1 MVMPDKMAVLLNCG
15 SRSDRAAQQRARIVE
30 LLESSRIRADLLC
43 SDGGRSIAELARSAA
58 HGPYEVLVAAGGD
71 GTMNAVASAIAGT
84 DRTMG
89 VLPLGTVNHFAKHL
103 GIPMDL
109 EGAVRTLAEGRR
121 VRIDVGEVNGRVFVN
136 NSTIGIYPNIVR
148 HREVLRRSHGIN
160 KWLAF
165 ALATITGVRR
175 HDFVRLRLVMDEQD
189 LRLKTP
195 FVFIANN
202 DFKLGDLAIGP
213 SGPLG
218 SGELG
223 VCVAHPRSRLAM
235 VRLLASAAVGRIQRA
250 QDFTILRT
258 KGLRV
263 DTRHRSLHV
272 ATDGEIIKLTT
283 PLRYR
288 SRPAALAV
296 IVPQPSERDAGPA
309 PQEEQERAHERAA
322 KEG

>member
-1 MVMPDKMAVLLNCG
+1 MAVLLNCG
-15 SRSDRAAQQRARIVE
+15 SRSERAAQQRTRIVE
-30 LLESSRIRADLLC
+30 LLESRRIEADLLC

-58 HGPYEVLVAAGGD
+58 QRPYEVLVAAGGD
-71 GTMNAVASAIAGT
+71 GTMNAVASAITGT
-84 DRTMG
+84 DRAMG
-89 VLPLGTVNHFAKHL
+89 VLPLGTVNHFAKYL
-103 GIPMDL
+103 GIPADL

-136 NSTIGIYPNIVR
+136 NSTIGIYPRIVR
-148 HREVLRRSHGIN
+148 RREQLRKSHGLN

-165 ALATITGVRR
+165 ALATIAGIRR
-175 HDFVRLRLVMDEQD
+175 HDFVRLRLLMDEQE

-213 SGPLG
+213 SDPLG

-223 VCVAHPRSRLAM
+223 VCVAHPRSRLSIL
-235 VRLLASAAVGRIQRA
+235 RLLASAAVGRIQSA
-250 QDFTILRT
+250 QDFTVLRT
-258 KGLRV
+258 KGLWV
-263 DTRHRSLHV
+263 DTPLRSLHV
-272 ATDGEIIKLTT
+272 ATDGEIITLTP

-288 SRPAALAV
+288 SRPSALGV
-296 IVPQPSERDAGPA
+296 IVPQPSERGAGSMP
-309 PQEEQERAHERAA
+309 EEERGRARGRAA